1 GRSIGEAVGNPEAGA
16 SIGGGLGRMA
26 VKMLPMFIPGVGPA
40 AQAARFAGM
49 AALSGAEAYTSTG
62 SPTAG
67 IIGGVTAG
75 VMPKVA
81 ELAEQAALKGLG
93 GRLVQG
99 EYYGGT
105 PLQMRAQAAAGARTT
120 AIDKYFPETI
130 SQGILSQGAG
140 QLAAAGLGVGSQ
152 VAEQVAAGEPIHVSP
167 TEQLLNLTLGQAPF
181 AGAYLTRGGRVP
193 WGGAATRSHVAELE
207 NAMELTRGLKNFN
220 ENKQEIGN
228 KPGMAEIVDPPGST
242 QQEGDANT
250 RINDIRQQTT
260 DLEQEGSALGQERQD
275 KLTDQEG
282 ALVKLQGAQP
292 GNIFGAQVMADTPR
306 TEVTGTVLREKPG
319 YRWIQ
324 VADDPRN
331 GDLAGKQIGY
341 VTKDEPGVRP
351 GELPDTQVFGVPQ
364 GHWAEFYQK
373 ELSSAAGDLVRPG
386 EFDAG
391 RALVEA
397 DQAVAAA
404 KSGADL

>member
-1 GRSIGEAVGNPEAGA
+1 MPLGYRQVKDMYDSLASAGVVTKPLAGWSREMSDTLGTDLYSEGLNDNWIKRTSVGIDRLLEMTGIPQAGEEVGRGVGGAVGNPEAGA
-16 SIGGGLGRMA
+16 SSGGGLGRMA
-26 VKMLPMFIPGVGPA
+26 LNMLPMFIPGVGPA

-62 SPTAG
+62 SPTSG

-81 ELAEQAALKGLG
+81 EVAEQAALKGLG

-105 PLQMRAQAAAGARTT
+105 PLQMRAQEAAGAPKT
-120 AIDKYFPETI
+120 AISKYFPETI

-207 NAMELTRGLKNFN
+207 NAIELTRGLKNFN
-220 ENKQEIGN
+220 ENKTEISN

-242 QQEGDANT
+242 AQEGDANT

-282 ALVKLQGAQP
+282 
-292 GNIFGAQVMADTPR
+292 
-306 TEVTGTVLREKPG
+306 
-319 YRWIQ
+319 
-324 VADDPRN
+324 
-331 GDLAGKQIGY
+331 
-341 VTKDEPGVRP
+341 
-351 GELPDTQVFGVPQ
+351 
-364 GHWAEFYQK
+364 
-373 ELSSAAGDLVRPG
+373 
-386 EFDAG
+386 
-391 RALVEA
+391 
-397 DQAVAAA
+397 
-404 KSGADL
+404 